1 MTQSISIMKMATK
14 LFFVF
19 ILSVGLMQAKAQSQT
34 ATTNGNSELVATIL
48 VPNAFTP
55 NGDGVDDVFNLI
67 IDENAEVLDFR
78 VFNRF
83 GNPVWISNK
92 NIGWDG
98 NLNGLPQPM
107 ETYVYCAVVLDKIT
121 GQKVYKKGDVTLIR

>member
-1 MTQSISIMKMATK
+1 MIMTHSIPVFKMITK

-19 ILSVGLMQAKAQSQT
+19 VLSLGIMNAKAQAVNNGSD
-34 ATTNGNSELVATIL
+34 ATTATIL

-67 IDENAEVLDFR
+67 TDENAEVIDFR
-78 VFNRF
+78 VFNRW

-92 NIGWDG
+92 NVGWDG
-98 NLNGLPQPM
+98 NLNGVPQPM
-107 ETYVYCAVVLDKIT
+107 ETYVYCAIVLDKIT

>member
-1 MTQSISIMKMATK
+1 MIMTHSISVFKMITK

-19 ILSVGLMQAKAQSQT
+19 VLSLGIMNAKAQAINNGSD
-34 ATTNGNSELVATIL
+34 ATTATIL
-48 VPNAFTP
+48 IPNAFTP

-67 IDENAEVLDFR
+67 IDENAEVIDFR
-78 VFNRF
+78 VFNRW

-92 NIGWDG
+92 NVGWDG
-98 NLNGLPQPM
+98 NLNGVPQPM
-107 ETYVYCAVVLDKIT
+107 ETYVYCAIVLDKIT